1 MHERVRMLRS
11 MMRLSRV
18 AFGYR
23 LGVSGDVINNIE
35 RGRVQL
41 KEPLLKLICSV
52 FNVNETWIRT
62 GEGAIFTDVPETEL
76 DTILKDYDLTRK
88 DYAIIQKF
96 VSAPPEVRGVLEA
109 FIVETA
115 NAIRNAEKA
124 APAETVILNAAHERT
139 DRESSEAE
147 KAHDNALLDN
157 WEGNE

>member
-1 MHERVRMLRS
+1 MHERVRMLRT
-11 MMRLSRV
+11 MLKLTRV
-18 AFGYR
+18 AFGFK
-23 LGVSGDVINNIE
+23 LGVSSDVINNIE
-35 RGRVQL
+35 RGRVPL

-52 FNVNETWIRT
+52 FNVNEAWLRT
-62 GEGAIFTDVPETEL
+62 GEGAIFAEIPESEL
-76 DTILKDYDLTRK
+76 DILLKTHNLTRL

-96 VSAPPEVRGVLEA
+96 VSAPPEVRGILES

-115 NAIRNAEKA
+115 AAIRRAGQP

>member
-1 MHERVRMLRS
+1 MHERVRMLRT
-11 MMRLSRV
+11 MLKLTRV
-18 AFGYR
+18 AFGFK
-23 LGVSGDVINNIE
+23 LGVSSDVINNIE
-35 RGRVQL
+35 RGRVPL

-52 FNVNETWIRT
+52 FNVNEAWLRT
-62 GEGAIFTDVPETEL
+62 GEGAIFAEIPESEL
-76 DTILKDYDLTRK
+76 DILLKTHNLTRQ

-115 NAIRNAEKA
+115 NAILNAEKA

-147 KAHDNALLDN
+147 RAHDNALLDN